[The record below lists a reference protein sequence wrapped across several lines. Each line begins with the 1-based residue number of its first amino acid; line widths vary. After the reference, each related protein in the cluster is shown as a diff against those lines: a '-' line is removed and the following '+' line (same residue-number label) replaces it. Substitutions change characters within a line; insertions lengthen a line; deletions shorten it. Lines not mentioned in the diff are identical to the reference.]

1 MIVELNDFFNLFTHS
16 VHSLIRVFA
25 GVILASIVGV
35 LLGILRSQLPPN
47 IKHNFL
53 LKIILEAPK
62 FPPPIAW
69 IPFVI
74 LAIGIGEWS
83 AISIVF
89 IGAFSPIFTNTYEG
103 VESVSK
109 IIKNVSLSMEL
120 SRLKYMFG
128 VLFMAA
134 LPQIL
139 SGVKIGTSIGWMSV
153 IAAEMV
159 AGQEGLGYSI
169 QLNRINLQYQL
180 MTLDMFAIGFIGY
193 VIIELI
199 SFIEKRLLVWHEK
212 S

>member
-1 MIVELNDFFNLFTHS
+1 
-16 VHSLIRVFA
+16 
-25 GVILASIVGV
+25 
-35 LLGILRSQLPPN
+35 
-47 IKHNFL
+47 
-53 LKIILEAPK
+53 
-62 FPPPIAW
+62 
-69 IPFVI
+69 
-74 LAIGIGEWS
+74 
-83 AISIVF
+83 
-89 IGAFSPIFTNTYEG
+89 
-103 VESVSK
+103 
-109 IIKNVSLSMEL
+109 MEL